1 VIHWGINL
9 TAAAA
14 EGGGLDDSFGAPL
27 WVVSIVISGIVGAV
41 LSVALQR
48 NSDRWW
54 RPLGQYE
61 LWIDYTATPLFLEHA
76 TDVSYVVDGT
86 PVQQPYRIRL
96 WVWRAGAND
105 VRADSF
111 SGDFVARLGVPVIAS
126 TVRADEHASGAEVQF
141 TAGESAS
148 WQVKPGLVRSDFV
161 VRYDFISDGLPNV
174 QTHNP
179 VADLRVSSFYDETE
193 NQNLR
198 STVLASIGAVL
209 LAGGLL
215 WIIISLILSQTV
227 AQGLTPWVF
236 VTMPAPIIGI
246 LFLASSSD
254 AIPRRARLARKLL
267 RARVGGRPLPARQIV
282 LPDNVFVPRDSSS

>member
-1 VIHWGINL
+1 M
-9 TAAAA
+9 
-14 EGGGLDDSFGAPL
+14 DDSFGAPL
-27 WVVSIVISGIVGAV
+27 WVVSLVISGIVGAV
-41 LSVALQR
+41 ISIALQR
-48 NSDRWW
+48 TSDRWW
-54 RPLGQYE
+54 RPLGDYE
-61 LWIDYTATPLFLEHA
+61 LWIDYTATPLFMEHA

-86 PVQQPYRIRL
+86 PVRRPYRVRL
-96 WVWRAGAND
+96 WAWRAGAKD

-111 SGDFVARLGVPVIAS
+111 SGDFVARLGVPVIPS
-126 TVRADEHASGAEVQF
+126 TVRADEHASGADVHL
-141 TAGESAS
+141 TVGESAS
-148 WQVKPGLVRSDFV
+148 WRIEQGIVRSDFF

-215 WIIISLILSQTV
+215 WIIIGLILSQTI
-227 AQGLTPWVF
+227 APGLVPWVF
-236 VTMPAPIIGI
+236 LTMPAPFVGI

-267 RARVGGRPLPARQIV
+267 RARVGGRPLPARQIM
-282 LPDNVFVPRDSSS
+282 LPDNVFVPRDSS

>member
-1 VIHWGINL
+1 VIHGGVIL
-9 TAAAA
+9 TAAATKD
-14 EGGGLDDSFGAPL
+14 GGLDDSFGAPL
-27 WVVSIVISGIVGAV
+27 WVVSLVISGIVGAV
-41 LSVALQR
+41 ISIALQR
-48 NSDRWW
+48 TSDRWW
-54 RPLGQYE
+54 RPLGDYE
-61 LWIDYTATPLFLEHA
+61 LWIDYTATPLFMEHA

-86 PVQQPYRIRL
+86 PVQRPYRVRL
-96 WVWRAGAND
+96 WAWRAGAKD

-111 SGDFVARLGVPVIAS
+111 SNVFVAHLGVPVIPS
-126 TVRADEHASGAEVQF
+126 TVRADEHASGADVQL

-148 WQVKPGLVRSDFV
+148 WRVEQGIVRSDFV

-215 WIIISLILSQTV
+215 WIVIGLILSQTV
-227 AQGLTPWVF
+227 APGLVPWVF
-236 VTMPAPIIGI
+236 LTMPALIIGI

-267 RARVGGRPLPARQIV
+267 RARVGGHPLPARQIV
-282 LPDNVFVPRDSSS
+282 LPDNVFVPRDSS